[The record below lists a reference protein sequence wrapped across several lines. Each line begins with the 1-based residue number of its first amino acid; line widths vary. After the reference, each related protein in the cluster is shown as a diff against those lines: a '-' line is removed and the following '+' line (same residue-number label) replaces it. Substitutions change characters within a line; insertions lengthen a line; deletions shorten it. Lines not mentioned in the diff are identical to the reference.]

1 MKAEMF
7 ERVGKPLELRDI
19 PIPEPSSDQVLIK
32 VAVCGICRTDLHIFD
47 GELNN
52 PKLPLVMGHQIIG
65 KVVKIGNQVSGIAI
79 GDRVGVPWLG
89 GSCGNCSYCKEGK
102 ENLCDQAIYTG
113 YSVDGGFA
121 EYTVANSHYIFP
133 IPTSYTDLDAAPL
146 LCAGL
151 IGFRALNMTDGAKKI
166 GFFGFGSAASIL
178 IQVVCYRGGEV
189 YAFTRPG
196 DHEKQELARKMGAIW
211 AGGSDEMP
219 KVMLDAAIIFAT
231 VGALIPKA
239 LRTVKKGGVVVSA
252 EIHMSYIPS
261 FPYADLWEE
270 RQIRSVAN
278 LTRRDGEEFLKIAPQ
293 IPIKTQV
300 TAYPLEKVNQ
310 ALRDLKNGSLKG
322 AAVIVVES

>member
-1 MKAEMF
+1 MKAEIF

-19 PIPEPSSDQVLIK
+19 PIPTPRPDQVLIK
-32 VAVCGICRTDLHIFD
+32 VSVCGICRTDLHIFD
-47 GELNN
+47 GELKN
-52 PKLPLVMGHQIIG
+52 PKLPLVMGHQIVG

-89 GSCGNCSYCKEGK
+89 GSCGSCSYCKEGK

-121 EYTVANSHYIFP
+121 EYTVANANYIFP
-133 IPTSYTDLDAAPL
+133 IPPSYPDLDAAPL

-151 IGFRALNMTDGAKKI
+151 IGFRALNMTNGGKKI

-178 IQVVCYRGGEV
+178 IQVVRYRGGEV

-196 DHEKQELARKMGAIW
+196 DHEGQEFARKMGAVW
-211 AGGSDEMP
+211 AGGSDEKP

-231 VGALIPKA
+231 VGALIPQA

-252 EIHMSYIPS
+252 EIHMSDIPS

-278 LTRRDGEEFLKIAPQ
+278 LTRRDGEEFLKIAPE
-293 IPIKTQV
+293 IPIKTEV
-300 TAYPLEKVNQ
+300 TPYPLENVNQ